1 MKELIF
7 NLLSSSLE
15 TIGESKLV
23 DVLQKLHDKNPGQYE
38 VAILGGVQLVLA
50 LEPIVLNT
58 GTKIDDAIIK
68 ALKEAIHTSAT
79 TNSVKAVVAQLNAP
93 QSSVVV

>member
-1 MKELIF
+1 MKELLL

-23 DVLQKLHDKNPGQYE
+23 EVLQKLHDKNPGQYK
-38 VAILGGVQLVLA
+38 VAILGGLQLVLA
-50 LEPIVLNT
+50 LEPVVLST

-68 ALKEAIHTSAT
+68 ALKEAINTSAINNKAET
-79 TNSVKAVVAQLNAP
+79 TIALVSAV
-93 QSSVVV
+93 

>member
-1 MKELIF
+1 MKEFLL

-23 DVLQKLHDKNPGQYE
+23 EVLQQLHDKNPGQYK
-38 VAILGGVQLVLA
+38 VAILGGLQLVIA
-50 LEPIVLNT
+50 LEPVVLGT

-68 ALKEAIHTSAT
+68 ALREAIETSAAA
-79 TNSVKAVVAQLNAP
+79 NNAET
-93 QSSVVV
+93 SLTK